1 MANEIF
7 TVGHSIHSIEKFLN
21 ILLLNKIEVV
31 ADVRSSPFSKFS
43 PQFNRVVLQDSLKA
57 AGVRYVFLGKELG
70 ARSEDPTCYV
80 ADKVQYDRLAK
91 TTLFQSGLNR
101 IVEGA
106 KTYRIAMM
114 CAEKDPLDCH
124 RTILVAREL
133 VKRGLSIT
141 HILESG
147 ATESNTDSISRLIT
161 SLGMSLGD
169 MFISNDEI
177 IEQAYNRQADRI
189 AYDQSEWQ
197 AKRSTETT
205 ELVSG
210 GALI

>member
-1 MANEIF
+1 MANEVF
-7 TVGHSIHSIEKFLN
+7 TVGHSTHSIEKFLS
-21 ILLLNKIEVV
+21 ILLSNRIQVV

-43 PQFNRVVLQDSLKA
+43 PQFSRGILQDSLKSS
-57 AGVRYVFLGKELG
+57 GIRYVFLGKELG
-70 ARSEDPTCYV
+70 ARSEDPACYV

-91 TTLFQSGLNR
+91 TALFQSGLNR

-106 KTYRIAMM
+106 NTYRIAMM

-133 VKRGLSIT
+133 LKRGLSIT
-141 HILESG
+141 HILENGSI
-147 ATESNTDSISRLIT
+147 ESHTDSISRLIT
-161 SLGMSLGD
+161 SLGMSLDD
-169 MFISNDEI
+169 MFISKDEI
-177 IEQAYNRQADRI
+177 IEQAYNKQANRI

-197 AKRSTETT
+197 SKRSTEPTD
-205 ELVSG
+205 LVSG